1 MEDGLHAVM
10 DRVDSKRIWLALLPK
25 HTSHT
30 FFALDLYAWIVC
42 NMKNQLKITNE
53 KDWPVLFGV
62 TMWRMWYWCNQFVY
76 AHKTSSLSNII
87 MDVKNRSEE
96 LIIVYKSFDGQRTPK
111 IEHGS
116 TGSPQH
122 DHFSNLIPIKL

>member
-1 MEDGLHAVM
+1 MEDGLNAVM

-30 FFALDLYAWIVC
+30 FFALDLCAWIVC
-42 NMKNQLKITNE
+42 NMKNHLKITNE

-62 TMWRMWYWCNQFVY
+62 TIWRMWYWHNQFVHT
-76 AHKTSSLSNII
+76 HKTSSLSNII

-96 LIIVYKSFDGQRTPK
+96 LIVVYKSFDGQRTPK
-111 IEHGS
+111 TEQWIY
-116 TGSPQH
+116 
-122 DHFSNLIPIKL
+122 